1 MKKLFFMLIIL
12 FILYL
17 GIQFAFYW
25 FSGGQENE
33 YKIKNE
39 NNIFE
44 IKEISNFDNN
54 SYLYEVKI
62 NETLFSFQIFND
74 YNKDYKVLKDIYYYK
89 DEDYECILPVFKGEK
104 LFTDVMCMNNG
115 YLVYYHNINNDNV
128 TNFVDG
134 INIYDEK
141 QFKDNANSEIKEG
154 ITIYKDNLVENHYLS
169 FTNYKGIYN
178 INSKFDYS
186 IYNVTLFKNDV
197 YNQKLGI
204 FVNNY
209 YVVADYNEKDSF
221 NKINVIDL
229 VSLKTSTIV
238 SNKSISLDSYIQGIV
253 DNKIYLY
260 DKENNVQ
267 YEIDPSKETI
277 IKLSNEI
284 KYYNGTWSTMSVKEA
299 KEEKKFIVD
308 TVDYDDNQYEKIDQ
322 TDSYYYLYK
331 KNGTKYDCYR
341 INKQNKSGLIYLF
354 TTDSLELINYVGNY
368 VYFINDNDVY
378 VFNDLFGIKK
388 IINYKEIE
396 FNKNIKF
403 YVFAN

>member
-260 DKENNVQ
+260 DKENNIQ